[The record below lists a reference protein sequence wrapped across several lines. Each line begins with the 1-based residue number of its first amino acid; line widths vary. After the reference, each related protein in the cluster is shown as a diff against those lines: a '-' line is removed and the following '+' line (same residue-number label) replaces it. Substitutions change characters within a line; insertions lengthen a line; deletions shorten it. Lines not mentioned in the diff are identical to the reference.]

1 MSVNITLYN
10 FSKRENSTARPS
22 GSGVTVSALL
32 KLPTDIVNPSF
43 QLSGV
48 GADYNYIEWD
58 GRYYYR
64 NTARYETNTVVTYE
78 CSLDVLATYRS
89 QIMNTSA
96 FVKYSAS
103 DFNVYIDDDR
113 MSIEI
118 SETDG
123 YTQNAELLTDGTDED
138 MAGTFILE
146 YATDEATYGPTG
158 CVYLDAETCAQVT
171 GMLNSEGFND
181 FLNSAAKQL
190 QGAYDCLVGCRYV
203 PFTWYSSGSLSRIA
217 LGGYVTDINAIRA
230 RSIHWYYANVNIPWQ
245 YDDFRRSAKYCAL
258 LLYLPGYGWF
268 ELNPNDF
275 AKHDQIAIKLAIDG
289 ITGNGTYLIG
299 GQARA
304 DCCFATNIGIGTLSS
319 NAVGMIG
326 TIGSAA
332 SLIALGASG
341 AGLLATAAA
350 GASFLTGAIGTTGR
364 NVGTTGTSS
373 GTAGVL
379 QSPNDFKRV
388 YCIVVQRRT
397 NVDPSSLA
405 STIGRPLCEVRQL
418 GSLSG
423 YVQTVDASV
432 SVPADDTIADRIN
445 SYLNG
450 GVYLE

>member
-1 MSVNITLYN
+1 MSVNITLYS

-22 GSGVTVSALL
+22 GSGLSVSALL

-48 GADYNYIEWD
+48 GSDYNYIEWD

-89 QIMNTSA
+89 QIMSTSA

-103 DFNVYIDDDR
+103 EFNVYIDDDR
-113 MSIEI
+113 LSVDV
-118 SETDG
+118 SKTDG
-123 YTQNAELLTDGTDED
+123 YAQDAELLTDGTDTD
-138 MAGTFILE
+138 MSGTFILE
-146 YATDEATYGPTG
+146 YATDEGTYGPTG
-158 CVYLDAETCAQVT
+158 CVYLSAEQCAQVASV
-171 GMLNSEGFND
+171 LNTSGFND

-190 QGAYDCLVGCRYV
+190 QGAYDCLIGCRYV
-203 PFTWYSSGSLSRIA
+203 PFTWYSGGSTSRIA
-217 LGGYVTDINAIRA
+217 LGGYTTDITAVRA
-230 RSIHWYYANVNIPWQ
+230 VTTHWYFATVNIPWQ
-245 YDDFRRSAKYCAL
+245 FDDFRRSAKYCSL
-258 LLYLPGYGWF
+258 FVYLPAYGWY
-268 ELNPNDF
+268 ELNPNDY
-275 AKHDQIAIKLAIDG
+275 AKRDQVQIKLVIDG
-289 ITGNGTYLIG
+289 VTGNGTYLIG
-299 GQARA
+299 GHARA
-304 DCCFATNIGIGTLSS
+304 DCCFASNIGIGTLSS

-350 GASFLTGAIGTTGR
+350 GASFLTGSIGSTAS
-364 NVGTTGTSS
+364 NVGTTGTA
-373 GTAGVL
+373 GGAAGVL
-379 QSPNDFKRV
+379 QSPNDFTRI
-388 YCIVVQRRT
+388 YCGITQRYT
-397 NVDPSSLA
+397 NIDPSSIA

>member
-1 MSVNITLYN
+1 MSVTITLYN

-22 GSGVTVSALL
+22 GSGLSVSALL
-32 KLPTDIVNPSF
+32 KMPTDIVNPSF

-48 GADYNYIEWD
+48 GSGYNYIEWD

-103 DFNVYIDDDR
+103 AFNEWIDDDR
-113 MSIEI
+113 MSTDIA
-118 SETDG
+118 ETGG
-123 YTQNAELLTDGTDED
+123 YVQDAELLTDGTDTD
-138 MAGTFILE
+138 IAGTFILE
-146 YATDEATYGPTG
+146 YATDEGTYGPTG
-158 CVYLDAETCAQVT
+158 CVYLDAEKCAQVAAV
-171 GMLNSEGFND
+171 LNTSAFND
-181 FLNSAAKQL
+181 FLDSAAKQL
-190 QGAYDCLVGCRYV
+190 QGAYDCLIGCRYV
-203 PFTWYSSGSLSRIA
+203 PFTWHSGGSTSRIA
-217 LGGYVTDINAIRA
+217 LGGYATDIFAVRA
-230 RSIHWYYANVNIPWQ
+230 QTIHWYYATVNIPWQ
-245 YDDFRRSAKYCAL
+245 YSDFRRSAKYCAL
-258 LLYLPGYGWF
+258 LIYLPGYGWF

-275 AKHDQIAIKLAIDG
+275 AAVEQLQVKLAIDG

-304 DCCFATNIGIGTLSS
+304 DCSFASNIGIGTLSS

-379 QSPNDFKRV
+379 QSPNDFTRV
-388 YCIVVQRRT
+388 YCTVIQRRT
-397 NVDPSSLA
+397 NADPSSLA
-405 STIGRPLCEVRQL
+405 STIGRPLCEIRQL
-418 GSLSG
+418 GTLSG